1 MIMKKYIKPSILS
14 QLMEPEEMIAL
25 SKMEGK
31 ANGSDAL
38 SREVGFFEEEAAPSR
53 KSGWGDDEE

>member
-1 MIMKKYIKPSILS
+1 MKKYIKPSILS

-31 ANGSDAL
+31 ADSSDAL
-38 SREVGFFEEEAAPSR
+38 SRETGFFDDEAASSR
-53 KSGWGDDEE
+53 KSGWDDDED

>member
-1 MIMKKYIKPSILS
+1 MKKYIKPSILS

-31 ANGSDAL
+31 ANDSEVL
-38 SREVGFFEEEAAPSR
+38 SRQTDFFDDEAASSR
-53 KSGWGDDEE
+53 KSGWDDEE